1 MNWRMTAR
9 DKLAARGATPLGQNN
24 SRIGAGNRRLPRVQ
38 TSRVCGEKQH
48 SDAREIWLNRQWS
61 AAALW
66 CLL

>member
-1 MNWRMTAR
+1 MNWRMTAC
-9 DKLAARGATPLGQNN
+9 DKLAARQQKLASLGQNN
-24 SRIGAGNRRLPRVQ
+24 TTQA
-38 TSRVCGEKQH
+38 RVCGEKQH